1 MTMSGESLGSSN
13 SLQTEIERL
22 RIERNA
28 VILAH
33 YYQDS
38 EIQDLADH
46 LGDSLVLA
54 KAAASTDAEVIIFC
68 GVFFMAEMAKIL
80 SPGKTVLL
88 PDLEAGCSLAD
99 DCPAEAFEDF
109 IDQYPDHEVISY
121 INCSS
126 EVKALS
132 DIICTS
138 SNAERVLASI
148 PAEKPVIFAPDRH
161 LGNYLQKKT
170 GRDMKIW
177 HGACEVHE
185 LFSREAIAEMQK
197 KYPEALLLAHPECE
211 EAILERAD
219 HIGSTTSIIKA
230 AVSGS
235 ARQYLVATEAGVIH
249 QMEKQAPA
257 KEYIPIP
264 TRTGCACNLCPH
276 MRLNTLEKVHGAL
289 ESLEP
294 EIVMDEALRLKA
306 LRPMERMMAL
316 D

>member
-1 MTMSGESLGSSN
+1 MNEKHNGTPAAL
-13 SLQTEIERL
+13 LAEIERL
-22 RIERNA
+22 RRERNA

-38 EIQDLADH
+38 EIQDLADY
-46 LGDSLVLA
+46 LGDSLALA
-54 KAAASTDAEVIIFC
+54 QAAVSMEAGVIVFC

-80 SPGKTVLL
+80 SPEKTVLL

-109 IDQYPDHEVISY
+109 ISQHPNHEVISY

-148 PAEKPVIFAPDRH
+148 SAERPIVFAPDRH

-170 GRDMKIW
+170 GREMVLW
-177 HGACEVHE
+177 HGACDVHE
-185 LFSREAIAEMQK
+185 QFSREAIAEMQAQH
-197 KYPEALLLAHPECE
+197 PEAQLLAHPECE

-219 HIGSTTSIIKA
+219 HIGSTTSIINA
-230 AVSGS
+230 AVTGD
-235 ARQYLVATEAGVIH
+235 AQQYLVATEAGVIH
-249 QMEKQAPA
+249 QMKKRAPD
-257 KEYIPIP
+257 KEYIAVP

-276 MRLNTLEKVHGAL
+276 MRLNTLEKVYLAL
-289 ESLEP
+289 KNLEP
-294 EIVMDEALRLKA
+294 EISMDEDLRLRA
-306 LRPMERMMAL
+306 LRPMERMLAL
-316 D
+316 G

>member
-1 MTMSGESLGSSN
+1 MVSSEEQHGSPAA
-13 SLQTEIERL
+13 LIAEIEQL
-22 RIERNA
+22 KQERNA

-33 YYQDS
+33 YYQNS

-46 LGDSLVLA
+46 LGDSLALA
-54 KAAASTDAEVIIFC
+54 QVAARTEAEVIVFC

-80 SPGKTVLL
+80 SPKKTVLL
-88 PDLEAGCSLAD
+88 PDIEAGCSLAD

-109 IDQYPDHEVISY
+109 INQHPDHAVISY

-148 PAEKPVIFAPDRH
+148 PAERPIVFAPDRH
-161 LGNYLQKKT
+161 LGHYLQKKT
-170 GRDMKIW
+170 GREMVLW
-177 HGACEVHE
+177 HGVCDVHE
-185 LFSREAIAEMQK
+185 QFSRETIAEMQAR
-197 KYPEALLLAHPECE
+197 YPEAKLLAHPECE

-230 AVSGS
+230 AVTGD

-249 QMEKQAPA
+249 QMEKQAPG

-264 TRTGCACNLCPH
+264 TRTGCACNLCPY
-276 MRLNTLEKVHGAL
+276 MRLNTLEKVHQAL
-289 ESLEP
+289 KNLEP
-294 EIVMDEALRLKA
+294 EITMDEELRIKA
-306 LRPMERMMAL
+306 LRPMERMLAL
-316 D
+316 G

>member
-1 MTMSGESLGSSN
+1 MATNKEHNGSPTA
-13 SLQTEIERL
+13 LIAEIERL
-22 RIERNA
+22 KVERNA

-33 YYQDS
+33 YYQES

-54 KAAASTDAEVIIFC
+54 QAAASTKADVIVFC
-68 GVFFMAEMAKIL
+68 GVYFMAEMAKIL
-80 SPGKTVLL
+80 SPEKTVLL

-109 IDQYPDHEVISY
+109 IAQHPDHEVISY

-148 PAEKPVIFAPDRH
+148 PEERPVVFAPDRH

-170 GRDMKIW
+170 GRNMKIW

-185 LFSREAIAEMQK
+185 LFSREAIAELQTR
-197 KYPEALLLAHPECE
+197 YPGAQLLAHPECE

-230 AVSGS
+230 AVAGD

-249 QMEKQAPA
+249 QMKKQAPD
-257 KEYIPIP
+257 KEYIPVP

-276 MRLNTLEKVHGAL
+276 MRLNTLEKVCQAL
-289 ESLEP
+289 KNLEP
-294 EIVMDEALRLKA
+294 EITMNEQLRLKA

-316 D
+316 G